1 MVGMGVGRVL
11 EFHQTHTY
19 THTHH
24 FSHRYSMSNVN
35 NKLLN
40 LIMPTL
46 LNLIMTT
53 FFDLIMTTLFDL
65 IITTLLTLIMTILF
79 TLIMTTLQANCHY
92 LENLQGL
99 RKNFSHITF
108 LFGS

>member
-1 MVGMGVGRVL
+1 M
-11 EFHQTHTY
+11 T
-19 THTHH
+19 
-24 FSHRYSMSNVN
+24 
-35 NKLLN
+35 
-40 LIMPTL
+40 TL

-53 FFDLIMTTLFDL
+53 LLNLITTTLLNLIMTTLFDL
-65 IITTLLTLIMTILF
+65 IMTTLLNL
-79 TLIMTTLQANCHY
+79 MTTLQPSCHY

>member
-1 MVGMGVGRVL
+1 MMGMGVGRVL

-19 THTHH
+19 PHIPTHTHH

-46 LNLIMTT
+46 L
-53 FFDLIMTTLFDL
+53 DLITT
-65 IITTLLTLIMTILF
+65 T
-79 TLIMTTLQANCHY
+79 
-92 LENLQGL
+92 
-99 RKNFSHITF
+99 
-108 LFGS
+108 